1 MTEKQFIIPGDIN
14 SNPEIRDRIAVDM
27 FPSVRVACDLC
38 ESGIEGKQKNK
49 DCKKCLGNG
58 HVLHVYPATDWGHAK
73 GSIKHPYWVWTH
85 LNYGRDTAEHNLH
98 QWIMKNTHD
107 LIDEDQIKNLEN
119 QLHQKQEMLSLLK
132 KEFRS
137 AARNEVA
144 RRMVRTVE
152 LDISSLNKDI
162 ALLKLSTARNHK
174 S

>member
-1 MTEKQFIIPGDIN
+1 MHVKKGMTMTRHILLTDI
-14 SNPEIRDRIAVDM
+14 SRCVFSAVFAM
-27 FPSVRVACDLC
+27 RVAW
-38 ESGIEGKQKNK
+38 
-49 DCKKCLGNG
+49 
-58 HVLHVYPATDWGHAK
+58 DWGHAK
-73 GSIKHPYWVWTH
+73 GSIKHPYWVLTH
-85 LNYGRDTAEHNLH
+85 LNYGRDMVEHNLH